1 MAGSSFVNE
10 TCHSHFADLKY
21 VNRRL
26 EWNPHPLDR
35 GEAMQERWWDWMDRR
50 DSDTVSV
57 SGWRCKREHALEK
70 AKKCAE
76 RYARPLA
83 NYRGG
88 RIILDAEDPGEHASD
103 YSFWFARAEYYRLEH
118 EKFKEEDY
126 HQASRSVT
134 PGVAY
139 PGVPW
144 YTELDRAKCE
154 AGNVARMLADFP
166 AGKALLEAEDHGN
179 LTKDGDY
186 WWSLENF
193 QKPPPEVEDHGDSIT
208 DPDYWRSKKKLYSA
222 QLKVELERTK
232 LERAKR
238 SADLRARD
246 LATFPTGK
254 ALLEAED
261 HGDSATDAGY
271 WWNKKKYYEAEYD
284 KLQEEFWERWKRT
297 HLEIGETPLE
307 SLEGGECPPEVLNT
321 FRPKTRA
328 RKSSVPVERR
338 SARVTRSTTQ
348 RGKGTD
354 RPPLGAIASSPNSDA
369 GINSTKDARSIKRR
383 QRKNKY
389 RRQHTEV
396 VERTPPSLPPVCSVA
411 QTPYNGYATPRSDES
426 RIRRPTVKELCKG
439 SIQQRRHKVTD
450 KILDGEQKSYLQ
462 SQNPYMTPSSPDFSI
477 VRARQRRK
485 RKDVARQKRRLD
497 GDSTY
502 LESRAV
508 SQPISSRLRSSTGLP
523 GKGTL

>member
-10 TCHSHFADLKY
+10 TCHSHFADLKH

-50 DSDTVSV
+50 DSDTVSE
-57 SGWRCKREHALEK
+57 SGWRYKREHALEK

-76 RYARPLA
+76 RYALPLA
-83 NYRGG
+83 NYHGG

-126 HQASRSVT
+126 HRASRSVT

-139 PGVPW
+139 LGVPW

-222 QLKVELERTK
+222 QFKVELERTK
-232 LERAKR
+232 LKRAKR

-246 LATFPTGK
+246 LATFPAGK

-261 HGDSATDAGY
+261 HGNSAIDAGY

-307 SLEGGECPPEVLNT
+307 SLEGGECPPKVINT
-321 FRPKTRA
+321 FRPKARA
-328 RKSSVPVERR
+328 RKSSAPVECR

-354 RPPLGAIASSPNSDA
+354 RPPSGAIASSPILDA
-369 GINSTKDARSIKRR
+369 GINNTKDARSTKRR

-389 RRQHTEV
+389 RPQHIEV
-396 VERTPPSLPPVCSVA
+396 VERTPPSLPPACSVA

-439 SIQQRRHKVTD
+439 STQQRRHKVTD
-450 KILDGEQKSYLQ
+450 KILDGKQKKSYLQ
-462 SQNPYMTPSSPDFSI
+462 SQNPYMIPAPQIFP
-477 VRARQRRK
+477 Q
-485 RKDVARQKRRLD
+485 
-497 GDSTY
+497 
-502 LESRAV
+502 
-508 SQPISSRLRSSTGLP
+508 
-523 GKGTL
+523 

>member
-1 MAGSSFVNE
+1 
-10 TCHSHFADLKY
+10 
-21 VNRRL
+21 
-26 EWNPHPLDR
+26 
-35 GEAMQERWWDWMDRR
+35 MQERWWDWMDERE
-50 DSDTVSV
+50 SETVSP
-57 SGWRCKREHALEK
+57 SGWRYKREHALEK

-83 NYRGG
+83 NYHGG
-88 RIILDAEDPGEHASD
+88 RIILDAENPGEHASD

-118 EKFKEEDY
+118 EKFEEEDY
-126 HQASRSVT
+126 HRASRSVT

-144 YTELDRAKCE
+144 YTEYDRAKCE
-154 AGNVARMLADFP
+154 AGNVARLLADYP
-166 AGKALLEAEDHGN
+166 TGKALLEAEDHGD

-193 QKPPPEVEDHGDSIT
+193 QKPPPEVEDHRDSIT
-208 DPDYWRSKKKLYSA
+208 DPDYWWSKKKFYSA
-222 QLKVELERTK
+222 QFDSEFERTK

-238 SADLRARD
+238 SAESRARD
-246 LATFPTGK
+246 LATFPAGK

-271 WWNKKKYYEAEYD
+271 WWNKKKYYEAEYH
-284 KLQEEFWERWKRT
+284 KLRKEFWERWKRT
-297 HLEIGETPLE
+297 HLESGETPLD
-307 SLEGGECPPEVLNT
+307 SLKGGGGPSKVLSN

-328 RKSSVPVERR
+328 RKSSAPVERR

-354 RPPLGAIASSPNSDA
+354 RPPSGAIASSPKSDA
-369 GINSTKDARSIKRR
+369 GINNTKDARSTKRR
-383 QRKNKY
+383 QSKNDY

-396 VERTPPSLPPVCSVA
+396 VERTPPSLSPACSVT
-411 QTPYNGYATPRSDES
+411 QTPDNGFATPRSDES
-426 RIRRPTVKELCKG
+426 RIRRSTVKELCKATT
-439 SIQQRRHKVTD
+439 QQRRHKATD
-450 KILDGEQKSYLQ
+450 KHSDREQKKSYSQ
-462 SQNPYMTPSSPDFSI
+462 SQDPYVTPSSPDFSA

-485 RKDVARQKRRLD
+485 RKDIARQRRRLD
-497 GDSTY
+497 RDNTY
-502 LESRAV
+502 VQSRAV
-508 SQPISSRLRSSTGLP
+508 SPPISSRLRSSTDLH